1 MQARMF
7 DLAAVRQN
15 ALEPRPLQRVSAEAL
30 LTYPV
35 SPDENSQAAAN
46 QQQGAAAAMPVTK
59 APGAAAPDVALEV
72 SAAGW
77 APAVGMQLPATA
89 ASKAAAAA
97 GASKAA
103 GFKVRPSSQKS
114 QLAFNRKELR
124 LLLQTHG
131 EYPADYRL
139 LIWCARLRPRL
150 IITASCDA

>member
-46 QQQGAAAAMPVTK
+46 QQAAAAAMPGAK
-59 APGAAAPDVALEV
+59 ALGSAGPDVALEV

-103 GFKVRPSSQKS
+103 GLKVRPSSQKS

-131 EYPADYRL
+131 EYPDNYRL
-139 LIWCARLRPRL
+139 LIWCARLCPRPVHL
-150 IITASCDA
+150 QHCIL